1 MKQSKLEKMKKLSV
15 TQRLAEVEN
24 NLLRTDFAIDEM
36 ALLGQITLFYA
47 QPNTGKTLLI
57 MSFLIESI
65 KAGRLKGS
73 DVFYINADDNYNGL
87 FEKGKIADKYGFH
100 MINPHEAKSS
110 PEGIMELFKEIGE
123 EGDLKNKVIVLDTL
137 KKFTDMMSKA
147 SLSEFFEVLRS
158 LCIKGA
164 TIIIAGHCNKHLD
177 ADGELVY
184 EGTGDTLSDCDC
196 AYAIYKMSDP
206 ESESQV
212 VEFRNIKD
220 RGKVASKVSYQYL
233 KNDSL
238 TYEDMV
244 NGVTKLTN
252 QQAVYQKHEK
262 QKSDEMEEFKD
273 EISFIKQALLGQPL
287 NQTEIQQ
294 QLKLSEDPFKP
305 SRRSVSEALTKFS
318 GELWEKTNG
327 SHNQSIYQIKKE
339 KLN

>member
-1 MKQSKLEKMKKLSV
+1 MKQNTLQELAELSV
-15 TQRLAEVEN
+15 TRRLTEVGN

-57 MSFLIESI
+57 LSFLIESI
-65 KAGRLKGS
+65 KAGRISGS

-87 FEKGKIADKYGFH
+87 FVKGQMANKYNFH

-110 PEGIMELFKEIGE
+110 PAKIMEMFSKIAN
-123 EGDLKNKVIVLDTL
+123 EGNLKNKVIVLDTL

-147 SLSEFFEVLRS
+147 SLSEFFEELRS
-158 LCIKGA
+158 LCINGA
-164 TIIIAGHCNKHLD
+164 TVIIAGHTNKHLD

-206 ESESQV
+206 EAESQV

-220 RGKVASKVSYQYL
+220 RGKVASKVSYQYM

-238 TYEDMV
+238 TYEDMI
-244 NGVTKLTN
+244 NGVAKLTN
-252 QQAVYQKHEK
+252 QQASTQKQAK
-262 QKSDEMEEFKD
+262 QKSDEKEKWKK
-273 EISFIKQALLGQPL
+273 EITFIEKVLADHPL
-287 NQTEIQQ
+287 NQTDIQQ
-294 QLKLSEDPFKP
+294 QLKLSGDPFKP
-305 SRRSVSEALTKFS
+305 SRRKVDQALAKFS
-318 GELWEKTNG
+318 DELWTKTTG
-327 SHNQSIYQIKKE
+327 SHNQSIYS
-339 KLN
+339 LNKT